1 MKKNIDS
8 KTVQSFGDEWSR
20 FDQSRMTDKESK
32 KIFDEYFSIFPWDMI
47 TKNSEGF
54 DMGSGSG
61 RWARWM
67 ADKVGVLNC
76 IDPSDALEQ
85 SKKNLSNFK
94 NINYFKAS
102 VDDDINLNYS
112 QDFGYSLGV
121 LHHIPDTKLA
131 ISSCVKLLKP
141 GAPFLLY
148 LYYSFD
154 NRPFF
159 YRIIWRLSD
168 LIRRSIYIMPSS
180 LKNFITDLIAIFI
193 YYPLTRISILFDK
206 LGIDSSNIPLSYYKQ
221 HSFFT
226 MRTDSRD
233 RFGTPLEQR
242 FSKVQIRGMMEE
254 AGLENIS
261 FSDHAPFWCA
271 VGFKT
276 EIERN

>member
-1 MKKNIDS
+1 
-8 KTVQSFGDEWSR
+8 
-20 FDQSRMTDKESK
+20 
-32 KIFDEYFSIFPWDMI
+32 MI

-61 RWARWM
+61 RWAKWM
-67 ADKVGVLNC
+67 AGRVRVLNC

-85 SKKNLSNFK
+85 SQKNLSNFS

-102 VDDDINLNYS
+102 VDDDINLNNT

-121 LHHIPDTKLA
+121 LHHIPDTRLA
-131 ISSCVKLLKP
+131 ISSCTKLLKP

-159 YRIIWRLSD
+159 YRFIWRISD
-168 LIRRSIYIMPSS
+168 FIRKSIYVLPSS
-180 LKNFITDLIAIFI
+180 LKNFITDLIAIFV
-193 YYPLTRISILFDK
+193 YYPFTRISILFDK
-206 LGIDSSNIPLSYYKQ
+206 LGINSSNIPLSYYKQ

-242 FSKVQIRGMMEE
+242 FSKIQIQEMMED
-254 AGLENIS
+254 AGLEKIS
-261 FSDHAPFWCA
+261 FSDNAPFWCA
-271 VGFKT
+271 VGYKIV
-276 EIERN
+276 EENN